1 MKKII
6 VVDAVDFYFP
16 TVRAINAE
24 TGKMKVMEDVSK
36 VDDVE
41 KVLKKVGGERF
52 KVVYVTRVDQDEL
65 RKKIS
70 KNGFREGRIYSI
82 HDDLRKDDLSCDM
95 RMIMEY
101 DGVGKDELCFMSKK
115 LKDLVEVKNMGIK
128 CYGLDGER
136 WD

>member
-24 TGKMKVMEDVSK
+24 TGKMKVIEDVSK

-70 KNGFREGRIYSI
+70 KNGFRGGRIYNI

-115 LKDLVEVKNMGIK
+115 LNDLVEVKGLGIK

>member
-16 TVRAINAE
+16 TVRAINAK

-82 HDDLRKDDLSCDM
+82 HDDLRKDDLSCDI

-101 DGVGKDELCFMSKK
+101 DGVRKDELCFMSKK

>member
-6 VVDAVDFYFP
+6 VIDAVDFYFP

-24 TGKMKVMEDVSK
+24 NGKEKMMVDVSK
-36 VDDVE
+36 VEDVE

-65 RKKIS
+65 RERIRD
-70 KNGFREGRIYSI
+70 NGFREGRIYNI
-82 HDDLRKDDLSCDM
+82 HDDLRMDDLSLNM
-95 RMIMEY
+95 KMIMEY
-101 DGVGKDELCFMSKK
+101 DGVGKDDLFFMSKK

-128 CYGLDGER
+128 CYGLNGER

>member
-16 TVRAINAE
+16 TVTAIDAE
-24 TGKMKVMEDVSK
+24 TGKKKVMVDISK

-41 KVLKKVGGERF
+41 NVLKKVGGDKY
-52 KVVYVTRVDQDEL
+52 KVVYVTRINQDEL
-65 RKKIS
+65 NVKI
-70 KNGFREGRIYSI
+70 KENGFREGRIYNI
-82 HDDLRKDDLSCDM
+82 HDDLRKDDLRLNM
-95 RMIMEY
+95 NMIMEY

-115 LKDLVEVKNMGIK
+115 YNDLMEVKKMGIK

-136 WD
+136 WE

>member
-24 TGKMKVMEDVSK
+24 TGKMKVIEDVSK

-115 LKDLVEVKNMGIK
+115 
-128 CYGLDGER
+128 
-136 WD
+136 